1 MEVGLTG
8 RWPIIRLMMK
18 MNNLL
23 NNKYLLLLFRL
34 IVGFVFLYAGIL
46 KISDPEGFSD
56 AINNYDLLP
65 LISVNFF
72 AIILPWIELVAG
84 LFLLFGVL
92 VKENSFIITVL
103 LIVFILAIVISLGR
117 GLNIECGCFG
127 TSSGT
132 KVGII
137 KLVENIVLLSFSLL
151 LTKFDSSFLGITSH
165 NNNS

>member
-1 MEVGLTG
+1 
-8 RWPIIRLMMK
+8 
-18 MNNLL
+18 MNNLSK
-23 NNKYLLLLFRL
+23 NKYLLFLFRV

-46 KISDPEGFSD
+46 KISDPSGFSD

-65 LISVNFF
+65 LIFVNFF

-84 LFLLFGVL
+84 LFLLFGIS
-92 VKENSFIITVL
+92 VKENSFIISVL
-103 LIVFILAIVISLGR
+103 LIVFILAIVISIGR

-137 KLVENIVLLSFSLL
+137 KLVENIVLLFISFL
-151 LTKFDSSFLGITSH
+151 LTKFNSVFLGITSC
-165 NNNS
+165 NDDS

>member
-1 MEVGLTG
+1 
-8 RWPIIRLMMK
+8 
-18 MNNLL
+18 MNNLSK
-23 NNKYLLLLFRL
+23 NKYLLFLFRV

-46 KISDPEGFSD
+46 KISDPSGFSD

-65 LISVNFF
+65 LIFVNFF

-84 LFLLFGVL
+84 LFLLFGIS
-92 VKENSFIITVL
+92 VKENSFIISVL

-137 KLVENIVLLSFSLL
+137 KLVENIVLLFISFL
-151 LTKFDSSFLGITSH
+151 LTKFDSAFLGIKSH
-165 NNNS
+165 NDDS

>member
-1 MEVGLTG
+1 
-8 RWPIIRLMMK
+8 

-23 NNKYLLLLFRL
+23 RNKYLLFLIRV

-46 KISDPEGFSD
+46 KISDPAGFSD

-65 LISVNFF
+65 LIFVNFF
-72 AIILPWIELVAG
+72 AIILPWIEVVAG
-84 LFLLFGVL
+84 LFLLFGIS
-92 VKENSFIITVL
+92 VKENSFIVSVL
-103 LIVFILAIVISLGR
+103 LIVFILAIAISLGR

-137 KLVENIVLLSFSLL
+137 KLVENIVLLALSIL
-151 LTKFDSSFLGITSH
+151 LTKFSSVFLSFTTH
-165 NNNS
+165 TNN